1 MKIVRTEKLTN
12 ERWVNLFA
20 RTFRHNGKEG
30 RWTFV
35 SRGDG
40 TPPPAGHFD
49 AVVIVP
55 ILLGKSRAR
64 PRLVMLRE
72 YRAPV
77 GDTIYAFPAG
87 LGEKGETIES
97 VARREL
103 KEETGLDLVEVQ
115 HVSPAIYSSA
125 GLTDETAVMVFV
137 TARAA
142 KGHKAC
148 RKRRRNSRR
157 CCSTTSRSAS
167 SAIPASALMG
177 RRGWCCTCTR
187 CWGGSSESVPTR
199 HLFRG
204 RTP

>member
-1 MKIVRTEKLTN
+1 MEIVRTEKLTK

-30 RWTFV
+30 RWSFA

-55 ILLGKSRAR
+55 LLLGKGRAR

-77 GDTIYAFPAG
+77 GDYIYAFPAG

-103 KEETGLDLVEVQ
+103 KEETGLDLVEVK

-125 GLTDETAVMVFV
+125 GMTDESAVMVFV
-137 TARAA
+137 TARGADGYKAA
-142 KGHKAC
+142 PEASEEFETLLLDYRQVVKLCDSEARIDGKAWVVLYMY
-148 RKRRRNSRR
+148 RM
-157 CCSTTSRSAS
+157 
-167 SAIPASALMG
+167 LG
-177 RRGWCCTCTR
+177 R
-187 CWGGSSESVPTR
+187 
-199 HLFRG
+199 LQ
-204 RTP
+204 